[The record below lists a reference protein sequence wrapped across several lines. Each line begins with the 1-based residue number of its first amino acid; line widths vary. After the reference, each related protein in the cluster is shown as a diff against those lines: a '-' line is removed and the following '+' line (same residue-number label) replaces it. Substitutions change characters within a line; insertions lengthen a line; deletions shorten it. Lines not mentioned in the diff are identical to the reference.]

1 MHNAALVFLCT
12 GCISFSSFSALG
24 QVPGKYFAD
33 WSRLPG
39 GTQSLGI
46 STSYSPDSSH
56 IFIGLAEQRRT
67 WTAGVEY
74 THLLS
79 YGNKLRWDYEGSVT
93 PLYGESDPVTVG
105 MTTTVAGSTYV
116 LPEAPQ
122 RVIFVSRAPV
132 GVAHALNGA
141 TAPIYPV
148 YGRQTTYAAGV
159 APLGARVTAF
169 PDKALRLSFAVDL
182 GFVVSPRDI
191 PVDLSDQFNYMF
203 AFGPGVELYTSPSSS
218 VRLEYLYRHISNADE
233 GFVNPGVDQGV
244 VRLTVSHHR

>member
-1 MHNAALVFLCT
+1 MRAAALVFLCSI
-12 GCISFSSFSALG
+12 CLSLFSLSALG
-24 QVPGKYFAD
+24 QVPGKDFGD

-39 GTQSLGI
+39 GTQSIGV

-67 WTAGVEY
+67 WTAGIEY

-93 PLYGESDPVTVG
+93 PLYAESDPVSIG
-105 MTTTVAGSTYV
+105 MTATVAGTTYMT
-116 LPEAPQ
+116 PEAPQ
-122 RVIFVSRAPV
+122 RVTFVNHAPV
-132 GVAHALNGA
+132 GIAHALDGA
-141 TAPIYPV
+141 VSPIYPV
-148 YGRQTTYAAGV
+148 YSRQTTYAAGV

-169 PDKALRLSFAVDL
+169 PRRALRLSFAVDL
-182 GFVVSPRDI
+182 GFVVSPRDM

-203 AFGPGVELYTSPSSS
+203 AFGPGVELYTSQSSS
-218 VRLEYLYRHISNADE
+218 VRLEYIYRHISNADE

-244 VRLTVSHHR
+244 VRLTVSQHR

>member
-1 MHNAALVFLCT
+1 MRNAALAFFCTFFLSLSSLSVF
-12 GCISFSSFSALG
+12 G

-39 GTQSLGI
+39 GTQSIGV

-56 IFIGLAEQRRT
+56 IFIGLAQQRRT
-67 WTAGVEY
+67 WTTSVEY

-93 PLYGESDPVTVG
+93 PLYAESDPVSIG
-105 MTTTVAGSTYV
+105 MIATVAGTTYV
-116 LPEAPQ
+116 TPQAPQ
-122 RVIFVSRAPV
+122 RVTFVDRAPV

-141 TAPIYPV
+141 TSPIYPM

-169 PDKALRLSFAVDL
+169 PDRGLRLSFAVDL

-203 AFGPGVELYTSPSSS
+203 AFGPGVELYTSQTSS
-218 VRLEYLYRHISNADE
+218 VRLEYIYRHISNANA

-244 VRLTVSHHR
+244 VRLTVSRHR